1 MIMKKN
7 KYTILTNIN
16 NPVELRKLS
25 IKDLDIVCYELREF
39 LLDTVN
45 ESSGHLASGLGVV
58 ELTIA
63 LHYVYNTPIDFLI
76 WDTGHQTYPHKIIT
90 NRRNFMSTIR
100 QINGLHPF
108 PSREESK
115 YDVLTVGHSSTSISV
130 SSGIAVA
137 MKNQYKNRRVV
148 CVIGDGAMTAGISF
162 EAINYAGYIKPNIL
176 IILNDNG
183 ISISNN
189 IGALNKYLSNIKKY
203 NNLTKVDKTIKQ
215 TTNILNNNNIYTDNT
230 INLFKYLGFNYI
242 GPINGHNIKELIK
255 ILNILRLRS
264 GPQLLHLVT
273 IKGYGYLPAEQDPI
287 SWHSVPKYSISNNN
301 LLLSNTISY
310 SNIFGDWLCYTAAK
324 DNKLVAITPAMSYG
338 SGMNKFAC
346 QYPKQFFD
354 VAIAEQ
360 HAVTFAVGL
369 SIGGYKPV
377 VSIYST
383 FLQRAYDQIIHDVA
397 LQNIP
402 ILFVIDRGGIVGFD
416 GKTHQGSFDLSF
428 LRCVPNIIIMTPSNE
443 NECRLMLYTGYHY
456 QDGPSAVRYP
466 KRSITGGMNKITKLY
481 KIPLGKG
488 IIHRYGVNI
497 AILNFGTLFTQAL
510 IVANKLN
517 STLVDM
523 RFVKPLDTSL
533 IKELS
538 NNHKIFVTIEE
549 NSIVGGAGSA
559 VNEFIMYNQLSVKVL
574 NIGLPDLFIN
584 HGDQKQ
590 VQINLGLDSIG
601 IYKKINNWLNKII
614 Q

>member
-1 MIMKKN
+1 MIIKKN

-16 NPVELRKLS
+16 NPIELRRLS
-25 IKDLDIVCYELREF
+25 VKDLDIICYELREF

-45 ESSGHLASGLGVV
+45 QSSGHLASGLGVI
-58 ELTIA
+58 ELTVA
-63 LHYVYNTPIDFLI
+63 LHYVYNTPIDFLV

-90 NRRNFMSTIR
+90 NRRNFMKTIR

-108 PSREESK
+108 PSREESE

-130 SSGIAVA
+130 SSGIAMA
-137 MKNQYKNRRVV
+137 MKKQYKNRHVV
-148 CVIGDGAMTAGISF
+148 CVIGDGAITAGIAF
-162 EAINYAGYIKPNIL
+162 EAMNHAGDIKPNVL

-183 ISISNN
+183 MSISNN
-189 IGALNKYLSNIKKY
+189 IGALNNYLLNIKKY
-203 NNLTKVDKTIKQ
+203 NTVKETNKIIQQ
-215 TTNILNNNNIYTDNT
+215 TTTSQYNNIYTDKAV
-230 INLFKYLGFNYI
+230 NLFQYLGFNYI
-242 GPINGHNIKELIK
+242 GPVNGHNLRELIK
-255 ILNILRLRS
+255 ILSILRLKS
-264 GPQLLHLVT
+264 GPQLLHLITV
-273 IKGYGYLPAEQDPI
+273 KGYGYLPAEQDPI
-287 SWHSVPKYSISNNN
+287 NWHSVPKYSISNNS
-301 LLLSNTISY
+301 LLLKNNTITY

-338 SGMNKFAC
+338 SGMNNFSC

-416 GKTHQGSFDLSF
+416 GKTHQGSFDLSY
-428 LRCVPNIIIMTPSNE
+428 LRCIPNIIIMTPSNE
-443 NECRLMLYTGYHY
+443 NECRLMLYTGYQH
-456 QDGPSAVRYP
+456 QTNPSVVRYP
-466 KRSITGGMNKITKLY
+466 KRTITGINKITKLY

-488 IIHRYGVNI
+488 VIHRYGNNI
-497 AILNFGTLFTQAL
+497 AILNFGTLFAQAL

-517 STLVDM
+517 TTLVDM

-538 NNHKIFVTIEE
+538 HNHKIFVTIEE
-549 NSIVGGAGSA
+549 NSIIGGAGSA

-574 NIGLPDLFIN
+574 NIGLPDLFIS

-590 VQINLGLDSIG
+590 IQINLGLDSIG
-601 IYKKINNWLNKII
+601 IYKKINSWLNKIL
-614 Q
+614 

>member
-1 MIMKKN
+1 MIKKN
-7 KYTILTNIN
+7 KYTILANIN
-16 NPVELRKLS
+16 NPIELRRLS
-25 IKDLDIVCYELREF
+25 IKDLNIICYELREF

-45 ESSGHLASGLGVV
+45 QSSGHLASGLGVI
-58 ELTIA
+58 ELTVA

-90 NRRNFMSTIR
+90 NRRNFMKTIR

-108 PSREESK
+108 PSREESE

-130 SSGIAVA
+130 GSGIAIA
-137 MKNQYKNRRVV
+137 MKKQYKNRHVV
-148 CVIGDGAMTAGISF
+148 CIIGDGAITAGMAF
-162 EAINYAGYIKPNIL
+162 EAINHTGDIKPNIL

-183 ISISNN
+183 MSISNN
-189 IGALNKYLSNIKKY
+189 IGALNNYLLNIKKY
-203 NNLTKVDKTIKQ
+203 NNIKKISEIMQQ
-215 TTNILNNNNIYTDNT
+215 TTNISQYNNIYTNKKV
-230 INLFKYLGFNYI
+230 NLFQYLGFNYI
-242 GPINGHNIKELIK
+242 GPVNGHNLKELIK
-255 ILNILRLRS
+255 ILNILRLKS

-273 IKGYGYLPAEQDPI
+273 VKGYGYLPAEQDPI
-287 SWHSVPKYSISNNN
+287 NWHSIPKYSILNNN
-301 LLLSNTISY
+301 LLLKNSTTTY

-338 SGMNKFAC
+338 SGMNNFSCK
-346 QYPKQFFD
+346 YPKQFFD

-402 ILFVIDRGGIVGFD
+402 ILFVIDRGGIVGPD
-416 GKTHQGSFDLSF
+416 GKTHQGSFDLSY
-428 LRCVPNIIIMTPSNE
+428 LRCIPNIIIMTPSDE
-443 NECRLMLYTGYHY
+443 NECRLMLYTGYQH
-456 QDGPSAVRYP
+456 QTNPSVVRYP
-466 KRSITGGMNKITKLY
+466 KKTITGINKITKLY

-488 IIHRYGVNI
+488 IIHRYGTNI
-497 AILNFGTLFTQAL
+497 AILNFGTLLTQAL

-517 STLVDM
+517 TTLVDM

-538 NNHKIFVTIEE
+538 YSHKIFVTIEE
-549 NSIVGGAGSA
+549 NSIIGGAGSA
-559 VNEFIMYNQLSVKVL
+559 VNEFIMYNQLSIKVL

-590 VQINLGLDSIG
+590 IQINLGLDSTG
-601 IYKKINNWLNKII
+601 IYKKINNWLNKVF
-614 Q
+614 

>member
-1 MIMKKN
+1 MIKKN
-7 KYTILTNIN
+7 KYTMLTNIN
-16 NPVELRKLS
+16 NPIELRKLS
-25 IKDLDIVCYELREF
+25 IKDLDVICYELREF

-45 ESSGHLASGLGVV
+45 QSSGHLASGLGVI

-90 NRRNFMSTIR
+90 NRRNFMKTIR
-100 QINGLHPF
+100 QTNGLHPF
-108 PSREESK
+108 PSREESE

-137 MKNQYKNRRVV
+137 MKKQYKNRHVV
-148 CVIGDGAMTAGISF
+148 CVIGDGAITAGMAF
-162 EAINYAGYIKPNIL
+162 EAINHAGDIKPNIL
-176 IILNDNG
+176 VILNDNG

-189 IGALNKYLSNIKKY
+189 IGALNNYLLNIKKY
-203 NNLTKVDKTIKQ
+203 NTIKE
-215 TTNILNNNNIYTDNT
+215 TNELIKYDSTDKK
-230 INLFKYLGFNYI
+230 INLFQYLGFNYI
-242 GPINGHNIKELIK
+242 GPVNGHNLKELIK
-255 ILNILRLRS
+255 ILSILRLKS

-273 IKGYGYLPAEQDPI
+273 VKGYGYLPAEQDPI
-287 SWHSVPKYSISNNN
+287 NWHSVPKYSISNNN
-301 LLLSNTISY
+301 LLLKNNATIY
-310 SNIFGDWLCYTAAK
+310 SNVFGDWLCYTAAK

-338 SGMNKFAC
+338 SGMNNFSC

-402 ILFVIDRGGIVGFD
+402 ILFVIDRGGIVGPD
-416 GKTHQGSFDLSF
+416 GKTHQGSFDLSY
-428 LRCVPNIIIMTPSNE
+428 LRCIPNIVIMTPSNE
-443 NECRLMLYTGYHY
+443 NECRLMLYTGYHN
-456 QDGPSAVRYP
+456 QTSPSVVRYP
-466 KRSITGGMNKITKLY
+466 KRPITGINKITKLY

-488 IIHRYGVNI
+488 IIHRYGTNI
-497 AILNFGTLFTQAL
+497 AILNFGTLFAQAL
-510 IVANKLN
+510 IVANRLN
-517 STLVDM
+517 TTLVDM

-533 IKELS
+533 IKKLS
-538 NNHKIFVTIEE
+538 YNHKIFVTIEE
-549 NSIVGGAGSA
+549 NSIMGGAGSA

-590 VQINLGLDSIG
+590 IQINLGLDSIG
-601 IYKKINNWLNKII
+601 IYKKINNWLNKVF
-614 Q
+614 

>member
-1 MIMKKN
+1 MIKKN
-7 KYTILTNIN
+7 KYTMLTNIN
-16 NPVELRKLS
+16 NPIELRKLS
-25 IKDLDIVCYELREF
+25 IKDLDIICYELREF

-45 ESSGHLASGLGVV
+45 QSSGHLASGLGVI

-90 NRRNFMSTIR
+90 NRRNFMKTIR
-100 QINGLHPF
+100 QTNGLHPF
-108 PSREESK
+108 PSREESE

-137 MKNQYKNRRVV
+137 MKKQHKNRHVV
-148 CVIGDGAMTAGISF
+148 CVIGDGAITAGMAF
-162 EAINYAGYIKPNIL
+162 EAINHAGDIKPNIL
-176 IILNDNG
+176 VILNDNG

-189 IGALNKYLSNIKKY
+189 IGALNNYLLNIKKY
-203 NNLTKVDKTIKQ
+203 NTIKEI
-215 TTNILNNNNIYTDNT
+215 NELIKHNSTDKK
-230 INLFKYLGFNYI
+230 INLFQYLGFNYI
-242 GPINGHNIKELIK
+242 GPVNGHNLKELIK
-255 ILNILRLRS
+255 ILSILRLKS

-273 IKGYGYLPAEQDPI
+273 VKGYGYLPAEQDPI
-287 SWHSVPKYSISNNN
+287 NWHSIPKYSISNNN
-301 LLLSNTISY
+301 LLLKNNTTIY
-310 SNIFGDWLCYTAAK
+310 SNVFGDWLCYTAAK

-338 SGMNKFAC
+338 SGMNNFSC

-402 ILFVIDRGGIVGFD
+402 ILFVIDRGGIVGPD
-416 GKTHQGSFDLSF
+416 GKTHQGSFDLSY
-428 LRCVPNIIIMTPSNE
+428 LRCIPNIIIMTPSNE
-443 NECRLMLYTGYHY
+443 NECRLMLYTGYHNRTN
-456 QDGPSAVRYP
+456 PSVVRYP
-466 KRSITGGMNKITKLY
+466 KRPVTGINKITKLY

-488 IIHRYGVNI
+488 IIHRYGTNI
-497 AILNFGTLFTQAL
+497 AILNFGTLFAQAL

-517 STLVDM
+517 TTLVDM

-533 IKELS
+533 IKKLS
-538 NNHKIFVTIEE
+538 YNHKIFVTIEE
-549 NSIVGGAGSA
+549 NSIMGGAGSA

-590 VQINLGLDSIG
+590 IQVNLGLDSTG
-601 IYKKINNWLNKII
+601 IYKKINNWLNKIF
-614 Q
+614 

>member
-1 MIMKKN
+1 MIKTN

-16 NPVELRKLS
+16 NPIELRRLS
-25 IKDLDIVCYELREF
+25 IKDLDIICYELREF

-45 ESSGHLASGLGVV
+45 QSSGHLASGLGVI
-58 ELTIA
+58 ELTVA

-90 NRRNFMSTIR
+90 NRRNFMKTIR
-100 QINGLHPF
+100 QTNGLHPF
-108 PSREESK
+108 PSREESE

-130 SSGIAVA
+130 SSGIAIA
-137 MKNQYKNRRVV
+137 MKKQYKNRHVV
-148 CVIGDGAMTAGISF
+148 CVIGDGAITAGMAF
-162 EAINYAGYIKPNIL
+162 EAINHAGDIKPNIL

-183 ISISNN
+183 MSISNN
-189 IGALNKYLSNIKKY
+189 IGALNNYLLNIKKY
-203 NNLTKVDKTIKQ
+203 NFIKGINETKQ
-215 TTNILNNNNIYTDNT
+215 TDTSQYNNIYTNKT
-230 INLFKYLGFNYI
+230 VNLFQYLGFNYI
-242 GPINGHNIKELIK
+242 GPVNGHNIKELIK
-255 ILNILRLRS
+255 ILSILRLKS

-273 IKGYGYLPAEQDPI
+273 VKGYGYLPAEQDPI
-287 SWHSVPKYSISNNN
+287 NWHSVPKYSISKNSLLKNN
-301 LLLSNTISY
+301 TTTY

-338 SGMNKFAC
+338 SGMNSFSC

-402 ILFVIDRGGIVGFD
+402 ILFVIDRGGIVGSD
-416 GKTHQGSFDLSF
+416 GKTHQGAFDLSY
-428 LRCVPNIIIMTPSNE
+428 LRCIPNIIIMTPSNE
-443 NECRLMLYTGYHY
+443 NECRLMLYTGYQH
-456 QDGPSAVRYP
+456 QINPSVVRYP
-466 KRSITGGMNKITKLY
+466 KRPVTGINKITKLY

-488 IIHRYGVNI
+488 IVHRYGTNI

-517 STLVDM
+517 TTLVDM

-538 NNHKIFVTIEE
+538 YNHRIFVTIEE
-549 NSIVGGAGSA
+549 NSIIGGAGSA
-559 VNEFIMYNQLSVKVL
+559 VNEFVMYNQLSVKVL

-584 HGDQKQ
+584 HGDQKKI
-590 VQINLGLDSIG
+590 QINLGLDSIG
-601 IYKKINNWLNKII
+601 IYKKINNWLNKIF
-614 Q
+614 